1 MAVGAIDIVEAAPV
15 FDTLDEALTGS
26 HIVVGTTSGR
36 ERRQRQKVY
45 TARELAPRIR
55 HYALEHRVALVFGP
69 ERSGLDDQ
77 SLARCGY
84 LVSIPADPAQ
94 QVLNLAQSVMV
105 LAYEIFCA
113 RPAPVATPEGL
124 VDASTREEMFA
135 HVERAL
141 SRIGFF
147 QSDNRAH
154 MMKSIRRL
162 LGRTDLNRRDVRII
176 RGIMSQIEW
185 FAGDVS
191 EGDLEKIS
199 ADGRD

>member
-1 MAVGAIDIVEAAPV
+1 
-15 FDTLDEALTGS
+15 
-26 HIVVGTTSGR
+26 
-36 ERRQRQKVY
+36 
-45 TARELAPRIR
+45 
-55 HYALEHRVALVFGP
+55 
-69 ERSGLDDQ
+69 
-77 SLARCGY
+77 
-84 LVSIPADPAQ
+84 
-94 QVLNLAQSVMV
+94 MV

-113 RPAPVATPEGL
+113 QPAPVAAPEGL